1 MENFVVDHTAC
12 DNNRSLEHFR
22 GQPQL
27 GLFTIVPVMSRGIAG
42 AESFGRKRPQG
53 SPLTR
58 QILLP
63 DSSRCAQAY
72 AAIDALVALIAAKF
86 A

>member
-1 MENFVVDHTAC
+1 
-12 DNNRSLEHFR
+12 
-22 GQPQL
+22 
-27 GLFTIVPVMSRGIAG
+27 MSRGIAG